1 VKLQDCSGAGGA
13 SPPFHSCPSSLLVS
27 RIEHSALA
35 PLPNKKRPLAEF
47 CSNFARLAGLESTE

>member
-13 SPPFHSCPSSLLVS
+13 SPPFQSCPSSLLVS

-47 CSNFARLAGLESTE
+47 CSYFARLAGLESTE

>member
-1 VKLQDCSGAGGA
+1 
-13 SPPFHSCPSSLLVS
+13 LVS

-47 CSNFARLAGLESTE
+47 CSNFASGRFLLGSGARALYSMRETNRLLGQD